1 MPVRHY
7 SALFDRP
14 TLRVYGRQLVRA
26 PQHARGAGDNVAGT
40 RRTMTEDQVSV
51 RVASER
57 VGVSPATLYRWIRSG
72 ELEACD
78 GPRGRLVYLAQAV
91 RLAERA
97 QERRQPAVP
106 TTAPRV
112 RALEAERDG
121 LRDRMQSLE
130 DERDTLRLR
139 LGAIAT
145 ETSLA
150 SHFQSVPAAT
160 MPWWRRFWLRLTSQ
174 FGDAVAVDSAN
185 AEPR

>member
-1 MPVRHY
+1 M
-7 SALFDRP
+7 A
-14 TLRVYGRQLVRA
+14 
-26 PQHARGAGDNVAGT
+26 
-40 RRTMTEDQVSV
+40 EDLVSV
-51 RVASER
+51 RVASAC

-78 GPRGRLVYLAQAV
+78 GPRGRLVHLAQAV
-91 RLAERA
+91 LLAERA

-106 TTAPRV
+106 TTVPRV

-145 ETSLA
+145 ETSLT
-150 SHFQSVPAAT
+150 SHFQGVPAAT
-160 MPWWRRFWLRLTSQ
+160 KPWWRQFWLRLTSQ
-174 FGDAVAVDSAN
+174 FSDAIAVDSAM
-185 AEPR
+185 AERR